1 MQHREIRLYWGPIS
15 EPPSLPINDDLI
27 TPTPSAPTL
36 SLNDEEVTR
45 SKPPTSDRLVG
56 AILCTVSAAGFA
68 SLSILGKL
76 ALQLGLSLV
85 TILCLR
91 FGFAALLLA
100 LYLKIIQRRRLF
112 QGWRSTLPLVLL
124 GSIGYAGQST
134 LFFSSLERNPAS
146 ITSMLL
152 YVYPIFV
159 ALLGWAINHHGPSR
173 REFGVMI
180 LASAGVVLTVSGNPL
195 LRTYSTAVD
204 PLGVL
209 LVLASAAWYA
219 GYIVVSDRYVH
230 KAGPWVST
238 MWIAFGASIS
248 FGLAGLF
255 GKSIDLRLSTEAL
268 GILLAMVLLSTI
280 MALGTF
286 LAGMRRV
293 GPTAASLLST
303 LEPVFTVI
311 LALVFLEE
319 YLSLFQLFGG
329 GLVLAAVILLTLP
342 QGDKQAPVLS

>member
-1 MQHREIRLYWGPIS
+1 MSIK
-15 EPPSLPINDDLI
+15 DDLI
-27 TPTPSAPTL
+27 VPTPPEPTSSLEDEAGTQSAM
-36 SLNDEEVTR
+36 
-45 SKPPTSDRLVG
+45 PPSDRLVG
-56 AILCTVSAAGFA
+56 AALCTLSAAGFA

-76 ALQLGLSLV
+76 VLELGLSLV
-85 TILCLR
+85 TILSLR
-91 FGFAALLLA
+91 FGCAALLLA
-100 LYLKIIQRRRLF
+100 LYLKVIQRRRLF
-112 QGWRSTLPLVLL
+112 QGWRSTVPLFLL

-159 ALLGWAINHHGPSR
+159 ALLGWAINHKGPSR
-173 REFGVMI
+173 GEVGAMI
-180 LASAGVVLTVSGNPL
+180 LASAGVVLTVSGNSQ
-195 LRTYSTAVD
+195 TQTFSTGID

-230 KAGPWVST
+230 KAGHWVST
-238 MWIAFGASIS
+238 TWISFGASMS
-248 FGLAGLF
+248 FGVAGII
-255 GKSIDLRLSTEAL
+255 GKTIDLRLSTEAL
-268 GILLAMVLLSTI
+268 SILLAMVLLSTI

-311 LALVFLEE
+311 LALVFLQEH
-319 YLSLFQLFGG
+319 LSLIQLVGG
-329 GLVLAAVILLTLP
+329 GLVLTAVILLTLP
-342 QGDKQAPVLS
+342 QGDKLAAAVS